1 MLNVPTIL
9 LLDEEQLMRE
19 ATALLLTNR
28 GAKVTKAAT
37 LDEALAELGH
47 RTYDVAVIDLSN
59 SSPKCV
65 EILQRMRSHGNVPHR
80 VIVTTSQPLPR
91 HESAELAEVI
101 VKPYPFERL
110 LDAVFG
116 VRSSRRAAP
125 RSGVFPLV
133 RRITASRRTA
143 QARRGRV

>member
-28 GAKVTKAAT
+28 GAKVTKTAT
-37 LDEALAELGH
+37 LDEALVELGSH
-47 RTYDVAVIDLSN
+47 TFDVAVIDLS
-59 SSPKCV
+59 SSSARCAEV
-65 EILQRMRSHGNVPHR
+65 LQKMRAHGNAPQR
-80 VIVTTSQPLPR
+80 VIVTTNQPLPR
-91 HESAELAEVI
+91 HESAEIADVI

-116 VRSSRRAAP
+116 ARATRRAAP

-133 RRITASRRTA
+133 RRITANRRTA

>member
-37 LDEALAELGH
+37 LDEALGELG
-47 RTYDVAVIDLSN
+47 RRSFDIAIIDLSGA
-59 SSPKCV
+59 STKCV
-65 EILQRMRSHGNVPHR
+65 DILQRMRDQGNVPHR
-80 VIVTTSQPLPR
+80 VIVCTNQPLPR
-91 HESAELAEVI
+91 HASSELTDVI

-116 VRSSRRAAP
+116 ARASRRP
-125 RSGVFPLV
+125 SRSGVFPLV
-133 RRITASRRTA
+133 RRVTSSRRSA